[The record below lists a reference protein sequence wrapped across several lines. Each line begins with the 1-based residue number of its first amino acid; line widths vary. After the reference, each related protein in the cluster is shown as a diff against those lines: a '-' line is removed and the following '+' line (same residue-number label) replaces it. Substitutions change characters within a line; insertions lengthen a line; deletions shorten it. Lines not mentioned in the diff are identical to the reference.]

1 MLFRPRSPR
10 PFFKRLRNAI
20 WPRRSWKRSARY
32 VGHRLGRIP
41 STPYSIAA
49 GFASGAAISFTPLLG
64 FHFLGGGL
72 IALLLR
78 GNLLASAIGTV
89 VGNPWTFPFIWA
101 WTFSLGRWI
110 LGHADMIETL
120 PQHISMNYIFDHP
133 SQVLL
138 PMLVGSLPTALVV
151 WSLFFWIIYR
161 LVEGYQKARHLRL
174 EKAKRRLQLRK
185 AREYAKQKRKTAE

>member
-1 MLFRPRSPR
+1 MPLLQ
-10 PFFKRLRNAI
+10 RLRRAI

-64 FHFLGGGL
+64 LHFLGGGL
-72 IALLLR
+72 IALILR

-89 VGNPWTFPFIWA
+89 VGNPWTFPIIWA
-101 WTFSLGRWI
+101 WTFSLGRWL
-110 LGHADMIETL
+110 LGEADMIETL

-133 SQVLL
+133 SQALL
-138 PMLVGSLPTALVV
+138 PMMVGSLPTALLI
-151 WSLFFWIIYR
+151 WFLCFWFVHR
-161 LVEGYQKARHLRL
+161 LVAGYQKARRIRL
-174 EKAKRRLQLRK
+174 ERGLAKAEAKRM
-185 AREYAKQKRKTAE
+185 AAQKKERSQ

>member
-64 FHFLGGGL
+64 FHFLG
-72 IALLLR
+72 
-78 GNLLASAIGTV
+78 V
-89 VGNPWTFPFIWA
+89 V
-101 WTFSLGRWI
+101 
-110 LGHADMIETL
+110 
-120 PQHISMNYIFDHP
+120 
-133 SQVLL
+133 
-138 PMLVGSLPTALVV
+138 
-151 WSLFFWIIYR
+151 
-161 LVEGYQKARHLRL
+161 
-174 EKAKRRLQLRK
+174 
-185 AREYAKQKRKTAE
+185 

>member
-1 MLFRPRSPR
+1 MLFRPRSPL
-10 PFFKRLRNAI
+10 PFLQRLRSSI

-64 FHFLGGGL
+64 LHFLGGGL
-72 IALLLR
+72 LALILR
-78 GNLLASAIGTV
+78 GNLMASAIGTV
-89 VGNPWTFPFIWA
+89 VGNPWTFPIIWA
-101 WTFSLGRWI
+101 WTFSLGRWL
-110 LGHADMIETL
+110 LGEADMIETL

-138 PMLVGSLPTALVV
+138 PMMVGSLPTVLLI
-151 WSLFFWIIYR
+151 WFLCFFFVHR
-161 LVEGYQKARHLRL
+161 LVAGYQNARRIRL
-174 EKAKRRLQLRK
+174 ERGLAKAEASRT
-185 AREYAKQKRKTAE
+185 AAKKKEKSE